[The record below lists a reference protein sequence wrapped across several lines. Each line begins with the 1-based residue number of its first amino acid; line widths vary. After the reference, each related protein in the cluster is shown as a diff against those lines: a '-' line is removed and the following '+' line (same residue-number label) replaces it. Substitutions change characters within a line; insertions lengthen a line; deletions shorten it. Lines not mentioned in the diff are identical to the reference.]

1 MKDFLRSPWRAA
13 TVLLLAALFLT
24 NIYRAATQSVAHDEG
39 VIYEWLL
46 GGSWSRVLS
55 FEHGNHH
62 VLSDVLCKLFLS
74 IFGTSDFVYR
84 IPALLGGLL
93 YFYSAFSISTL
104 LFGETYLLFV
114 STAFLT
120 LNPFVLDYL
129 VLARGYGPALGC
141 FFYGLDRLA
150 HYLTGMR
157 DAGALRLLNK
167 AGVGLGLSIG
177 FNIIMIFPGVA
188 LVVSLLAILIANSML
203 QPAPEPVRATPASR
217 KERRAGRKREFEP
230 RSSAGFSQALLHF
243 VLPAAAIGGFAS
255 MLPNR
260 LIELEVGYLGPASL
274 FAIVEGLAR
283 YSLFHSPFGFG
294 GLVAWLPA
302 ATVVKGVTYFVVPLA
317 FLATLVVAARVFA
330 EWRSSRNL
338 TSLDPG
344 GPLLLLLAGLF
355 PIAILSIVASRYLFE
370 EPYPELRTAM
380 YWIPLLSLG
389 ALCILARY
397 AKRGAGTTLVRGIRS
412 AGVPVCHSIRDS
424 VQHPLLCRMV
434 LLRRGQG
441 HDANRPRRARL
452 DAGGARPHWCDVAA
466 RAGHQFLP
474 RGVGVELDR
483 PGIPRESE
491 WRLRL
496 LLSRVRRHRAGEQP
510 APQATAFGPALENGA
525 GQTARA
531 LMT

>member
-1 MKDFLRSPWRAA
+1 VKDFLRSPWRAA

-62 VLSDVLCKLFLS
+62 VLSDVLCKLFMS

-114 STAFLT
+114 STAFLS

-150 HYLTGMR
+150 HYLTRMC
-157 DAGALRLLNK
+157 DPGAARLLNK

-188 LVVSLLAILIANSML
+188 LAVSLLAIVITNSML
-203 QPAPEPVRATPASR
+203 QPAPEPVRVTPASR
-217 KERRAGRKREFEP
+217 KERRAGRKRESEP
-230 RSSAGFSQALLHF
+230 RSGAGFSQALLHF

-274 FAIVEGLAR
+274 FAILEGLVR

-302 ATVVKGVTYFVVPLA
+302 GTVVKGVTYFVVPLV

-330 EWRSSRNL
+330 EWKTSRNL
-338 TSLDPG
+338 TSLAPG
-344 GPLLLLLAGLF
+344 GPLLVLLAGLF
-355 PIAILSIVASRYLFE
+355 PVAIVSIVASRYLFD

-380 YWIPLLSLG
+380 YWIPLLSLA

-397 AKRGAGTTLVRGIRS
+397 AQRGA
-412 AGVPVCHSIRDS
+412 
-424 VQHPLLCRMV
+424 
-434 LLRRGQG
+434 
-441 HDANRPRRARL
+441 
-452 DAGGARPHWCDVAA
+452 ARPWCLASAALVSLCVIQYATQFNTRYYAEWSYCAAGKDMMRIVRDEHASTPAA
-466 RAGHQFLP
+466 RVRIGATWPLEPVINFYRVAWGLNWIDPVYRESPNGDYDYYFLAYEDTALVNRLHLKQLLSDP
-474 RGVGVELDR
+474 LSKTVLAKR
-483 PGIPRESE
+483 PGR
-491 WRLRL
+491 
-496 LLSRVRRHRAGEQP
+496 
-510 APQATAFGPALENGA
+510 
-525 GQTARA
+525 
-531 LMT
+531 